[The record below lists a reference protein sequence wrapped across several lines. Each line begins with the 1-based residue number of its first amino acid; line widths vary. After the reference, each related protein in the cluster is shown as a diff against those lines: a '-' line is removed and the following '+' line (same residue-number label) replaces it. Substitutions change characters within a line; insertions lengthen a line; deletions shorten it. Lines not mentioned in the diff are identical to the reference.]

1 MLAVASGGGHWIQL
15 LRLRPALDRVQVTYV
30 TTRADNRPDVAHDG
44 FRLVPEASRW
54 DKRRAVWCALCMA
67 QVLIRERPDAI
78 ITTGA
83 LPGYLAVRI
92 GKLLK
97 TPSIWVD
104 SMANVD
110 ELSMS
115 GRRAASHVDMLLTQW
130 EHLAT
135 PDGPARYVGS
145 VIG

>member
-1 MLAVASGGGHWIQL
+1 
-15 LRLRPALDRVQVTYV
+15 
-30 TTRADNRPDVAHDG
+30 
-44 FRLVPEASRW
+44 
-54 DKRRAVWCALCMA
+54 
-67 QVLIRERPDAI
+67 
-78 ITTGA
+78 
-83 LPGYLAVRI
+83 
-92 GKLLK
+92 
-97 TPSIWVD
+97 
-104 SMANVD
+104 MANVD